1 MLIFAHRRCA
11 AFLPDSLRFAQGGVT
26 LIELMIAIIIV
37 SILLTI
43 ALPNFAAW
51 VQNAQIR
58 TATESIQNGLQLARA
73 EAVRRN
79 EPVSFILGAGSGW
92 TVSTVAV
99 PGTPIQSRASG
110 EGSVNVTVT
119 VTPLGATTATFSALG
134 RLTNPTTAPTQI
146 DLDVPTSILPPS
158 QSKELRIN
166 ITSGGQIRSCD
177 PSVIASDDPRK
188 C

>member
-1 MLIFAHRRCA
+1 MLNFAHRRNA
-11 AFLPDSLRFAQGGVT
+11 ACLPDPFRFVQKGVT
-26 LIELMIAIIIV
+26 LIELMITIVIV

-43 ALPNFAAW
+43 ALPSFNAW
-51 VQNAQIR
+51 IQNTQIR

-79 EPVSFILGAGSGW
+79 ESVNFILGAGTGW
-92 TVSTVAV
+92 TVSTVAA
-99 PGTPIQSRASG
+99 PGTPIQSRVSG
-110 EGSVNVTVT
+110 EGSANVTVV
-119 VTPLGATTATFSALG
+119 VTPSGATTATFGALG
-134 RLTNPTTAPTQI
+134 RLTNTAAAPTQI
-146 DLDVPTSILPPS
+146 DLDVPTSILPAS

-177 PSVIASDDPRK
+177 PNVSASDDPRR

>member
-1 MLIFAHRRCA
+1 MLDPF
-11 AFLPDSLRFAQGGVT
+11 RFAQRGVT

-37 SILLTI
+37 SILLAI
-43 ALPNFAAW
+43 ALPNFNAW

-79 EPVSFILGAGSGW
+79 EAVNFILGSGSGW

-99 PGTPIQSRASG
+99 PGTPIQSRVSS

-119 VTPLGATTATFSALG
+119 VTPAGATTATFNTLG
-134 RLTNPTTAPTQI
+134 RLANPAAAPTQI
-146 DLDVPTSILPPS
+146 DLDVPVSILPAN

-177 PSVIASDDPRK
+177 PNVTASDDPRK

>member
-11 AFLPDSLRFAQGGVT
+11 ACLLDPFRFAQRGVT

-43 ALPNFAAW
+43 ALPDFRAW
-51 VQNAQIR
+51 IQNTQIR

-79 EPVSFILGAGSGW
+79 EPVSFILGTGTGW
-92 TVSTVAV
+92 TVSTEA
-99 PGTPIQSRASG
+99 GTAIQSRASG
-110 EGSVNVTVT
+110 EGSVNVTVA
-119 VTPLGATTATFSALG
+119 VTPSGATTATFSALG
-134 RLTNPTTAPTQI
+134 RLTNPAAAPTQI
-146 DLDVPTSILPPS
+146 DLDVPTSIIPAS

-177 PSVIASDDPRK
+177 PNVTASDDPRK

>member
-1 MLIFAHRRCA
+1 MLIRSSKQR
-11 AFLPDSLRFAQGGVT
+11 GVT
-26 LIELMIAIIIV
+26 LIELMIGIAIMA
-37 SILLTI
+37 ILL
-43 ALPNFAAW
+43 AVGLPGFKVWMLNT
-51 VQNAQIR
+51 QIR

-79 EPVSFILGAGSGW
+79 EQVNFILGNGTSW
-92 TVSTVAV
+92 TVSTVA
-99 PGTPIQSRASG
+99 GTAIQSRPSS

-119 VTPLGATTATFSALG
+119 VTPTGATTATFNALG

-146 DLDVPTSILPPS
+146 DLDVPTSLIS
-158 QSKELRIN
+158 AIQSRDLRLY

-177 PSVIASDDPRK
+177 PIFDGTNDPRK

>member
-1 MLIFAHRRCA
+1 MLIFVHRRCA
-11 AFLPDSLRFAQGGVT
+11 AFLPDPLRFAQGGVT

-43 ALPNFAAW
+43 ALPNFSAW
-51 VQNAQIR
+51 IQNTQIR

-99 PGTPIQSRASG
+99 PGTPIQSRASS
-110 EGSVNVTVT
+110 EGSVNVTV
-119 VTPLGATTATFSALG
+119 VVSPGGATTATFSALG
-134 RLTNPTTAPTQI
+134 RLTNPAAAPTQI
-146 DLDVPTSILPPS
+146 DLDVPTSILPAS

-177 PSVIASDDPRK
+177 PNITANDDPRK